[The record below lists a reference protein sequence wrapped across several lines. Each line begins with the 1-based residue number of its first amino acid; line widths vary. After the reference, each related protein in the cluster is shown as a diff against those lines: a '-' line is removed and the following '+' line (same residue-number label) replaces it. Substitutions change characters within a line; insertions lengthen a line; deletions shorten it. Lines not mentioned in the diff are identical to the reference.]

1 MHASTAVV
9 AAVRQFFTFQTE
21 VGVENNAPTVHMFGD
36 HFPQLFAQ
44 FMRARQQTERFDVA
58 PLNYL
63 HVPVAALAVAG
74 LGFALLFRRRL
85 KIAPEAAALCLVIL
99 LALAA
104 NAAICGVF
112 SHPVD
117 RYQSRVVLLAPL
129 AIALLIA
136 QRLRADQT
144 ALGPPA
150 I

>member
-1 MHASTAVV
+1 
-9 AAVRQFFTFQTE
+9 
-21 VGVENNAPTVHMFGD
+21 
-36 HFPQLFAQ
+36 
-44 FMRARQQTERFDVA
+44 MRARQQAERFDVA

-63 HVPVAALAVAG
+63 HMPVAALAVAG
-74 LGFALLFRRRL
+74 LGLALLFRRRL
-85 KIAPEAAALCLVIL
+85 RIAPEAAALCLVIL

-129 AIALLIA
+129 GIALLIA
-136 QRLRADQT
+136 QRRRADQT
-144 ALGPPA
+144 ASGPPA

>member
-1 MHASTAVV
+1 MIMRRRSTCLAT
-9 AAVRQFFTFQTE
+9 TFR
-21 VGVENNAPTVHMFGD
+21 N
-36 HFPQLFAQ
+36 LFAQ
-44 FMRARQQTERFDVA
+44 FMRARQQAEHFDVA

-74 LGFALLFRRRL
+74 LGLALLFRRRL

-129 AIALLIA
+129 AMALLIA
-136 QRLRADQT
+136 QRRRADQT
-144 ALGPPA
+144 ASGPPA

>member
-1 MHASTAVV
+1 
-9 AAVRQFFTFQTE
+9 
-21 VGVENNAPTVHMFGD
+21 MFRV
-36 HFPQLFAQ
+36 HFPHLFAQ
-44 FMRARQQTERFDVA
+44 FMRARQQAERFDVA

-63 HVPVAALAVAG
+63 HLPVAALSVAG
-74 LGFALLFRRRL
+74 LGLALLFHRRL
-85 KIAPEAAALCLVIL
+85 KIAPEAAALCFVIL

-129 AIALLIA
+129 AMALLIA
-136 QRLRADQT
+136 HWHRADQT
-144 ALGPPA
+144 VLGPPA